1 MKNKLR
7 EKQIKERDVKVE
19 IIKELRSYG
28 MTFAEVAGA
37 MGITS
42 QRVFQLC
49 NEEKLK
55 RDFSNIIKVVFK
67 KYGYKK

>member
-1 MKNKLR
+1 MKKK
-7 EKQIKERDVKVE
+7 EKQIKERDVKIE

-28 MTFAEVAGA
+28 MTFREIAGA

-49 NEEKLK
+49 SEEKLK
-55 RDFSNIIKVVFK
+55 RDFSNIINAVFK
-67 KYGYKK
+67 KYKYRL